1 MTINNQKTDKEL
13 LITLRISR
21 ETLEEYIQ
29 ESLRKRQGFK
39 FKDDEQWWHTM
50 EILYEAMEDY
60 WARNFEKGALEN
72 LLERVEAESEPS
84 DAET

>member
-60 WARNFEKGALEN
+60 WARNFETGALEN

-84 DAET
+84 DEET

>member
-1 MTINNQKTDKEL
+1 MTINNPKTDNEL

-21 ETLEEYIQ
+21 ETMEEYIQ
-29 ESLRKRQGFK
+29 ESLRKRQGVK
-39 FKDDEQWWHTM
+39 FKGDDQWWHTM

-84 DAET
+84 DEET

>member
-1 MTINNQKTDKEL
+1 MTINNQKTDNEL

-39 FKDDEQWWHTM
+39 LKDDDQWWHTM

-60 WARNFEKGALEN
+60 WARNFEKEALEN
-72 LLERVEAESEPS
+72 MLEMIEECEPK
-84 DAET
+84 EKPT